1 MNIYIDESGSFVNAS
16 TTGKWNAVAAVAAPE
31 AARRKID
38 QLVQRIRLRPGS
50 SASAEVKLHELSEDS
65 YLHFLAAL
73 APLNVAVFCTAT
85 DAGLNTTDRV
95 CRHQR
100 EQVAQIRKNLD
111 KMRHEG
117 GRLGVELMA
126 TQLENLSPQLYVQL
140 VCQIYLMFDVIA
152 RSINYFAQRVPGA
165 LREFRWRVD
174 QKNSSRTA
182 FEDAFEKLSPA
193 LLQTMSFTEP
203 FMKVDGFDYSRMKQY
218 EFIDGKA
225 PAYLRQDYAIKADK
239 AFNIQKM
246 IRGNIRF
253 VDSKVVPGIQAA
265 DLVVSGIRRCLRRQF
280 VNNEAVAAELGKLML
295 QARHDAPSLK
305 LVSFGDE
312 VALDKSTADV
322 VRLMS
327 TKSKRMVK

>member
-38 QLVQRIRLRPGS
+38 QLVRRIRLRPGS
-50 SASAEVKLHELSEDS
+50 SAAEVKLHELSEDS
-65 YLHFLAAL
+65 YLQFLAAL
-73 APLNVAVFCTAT
+73 APLNVVVFCTAT

-95 CRHQR
+95 ARHQWG
-100 EQVAQIRKNLD
+100 QVAQIRKNLD
-111 KMRHEG
+111 RMRHEG
-117 GRLGVELMA
+117 GRLGAELMA

-140 VCQIYLMFDVIA
+140 VCQIDLMFDVIA

-165 LREFRWRVD
+165 LREFRWRID
-174 QKNSSRTA
+174 QKNSSRTD
-182 FEDAFEKLSPA
+182 FEDAFEEVSPV

-218 EFIDGKA
+218 EFIDGKT
-225 PAYLRQDYAIKADK
+225 PAYLREDYGIKADE

-253 VDSKVVPGIQAA
+253 VDSKAISGVQAA

-280 VNNEAVAAELGKLML
+280 VDNEAVAAGLGKLML
-295 QARHDAPSLK
+295 QARHDAPSLNLGTLFPSETK
-305 LVSFGDE
+305 CVSIS
-312 VALDKSTADV
+312 LLLTW
-322 VRLMS
+322 
-327 TKSKRMVK
+327 

>member
-38 QLVQRIRLRPGS
+38 QLVRRIRLRPGS
-50 SASAEVKLHELSEDS
+50 SAAEVKLHELSEDS
-65 YLHFLAAL
+65 YLQFLAAL
-73 APLNVAVFCTAT
+73 APLNVVVFCTAT

-95 CRHQR
+95 ARHQWG
-100 EQVAQIRKNLD
+100 QVAQIRKNLD
-111 KMRHEG
+111 RMRHEG
-117 GRLGVELMA
+117 GRLGAELMA

-140 VCQIYLMFDVIA
+140 VCQIDLMFDVIA

-165 LREFRWRVD
+165 LREFRWRID
-174 QKNSSRTA
+174 QKNSSRTD
-182 FEDAFEKLSPA
+182 FEDAFEEVSPV

-218 EFIDGKA
+218 EFIDGKT
-225 PAYLRQDYAIKADK
+225 PAYLREDYGIKADE

-253 VDSKVVPGIQAA
+253 VDSKAISGVQAA

-280 VNNEAVAAELGKLML
+280 VDNEAVAAGLGKLML
-295 QARHDAPSLK
+295 QARHDAPSLN

-312 VALDKSTADV
+312 VRLDKPTADV

-327 TKSKRMVK
+327 TKSKRMVR